1 MPFNLDRHLLT
12 MNFYKWN
19 GTPPSLDG
27 VRIEPPEE
35 AVLSLGSCFFEGD
48 EVGKGADGCNDSPVG
63 QSGLSRVCAGE
74 CGD

>member
-1 MPFNLDRHLLT
+1 

-48 EVGKGADGCNDSPVG
+48 EVGKGQTGAMTALWAN
-63 QSGLSRVCAGE
+63 LA
-74 CGD
+74 

>member
-27 VRIEPPEE
+27 VRIEPLEE
-35 AVLSLGSCFFEGD
+35 AVLSLGSCFFRG
-48 EVGKGADGCNDSPVG
+48 GMRWLKGQKGAVTALWAN
-63 QSGLSRVCAGE
+63 LSCVCAGE

>member
-27 VRIEPPEE
+27 VRIEPLEE
-35 AVLSLGSCFFEGD
+35 AVLSLGSCFFGGGN
-48 EVGKGADGCNDSPVG
+48 EVVKGAEGCSDSPVG
-63 QSGLSRVCAGE
+63 QSVLCLCRRMW
-74 CGD
+74 